1 VSKYAEVLR
10 PFVALMEKELN
21 ANSHKGDRE
30 GWLKMTEEQALGEI
44 EYHVSKLSKAMT
56 DMNPEDVREYA
67 ADVANLCM
75 MLLDIGGQL
84 KAAQTPPQPIYD
96 EAKER
101 QLFEDSMIEAS
112 EEAGFGEP
120 DLYRDS
126 AGCYRQEYHQAAWGG
141 WLACAQSRAK
151 AGEVGHE

>member
-1 VSKYAEVLR
+1 MSDKTKEEFDAWHSEQVSRLFE
-10 PFVALMEKELN
+10 
-21 ANSHKGDRE
+21 H
-30 GWLKMTEEQALGEI
+30 GE
-44 EYHVSKLSKAMT
+44 ST
-56 DMNPEDVREYA
+56 A
-67 ADVANLCM
+67 ASVWAGFKS
-75 MLLDIGGQL
+75 LLEITWRASRDT
-84 KAAQTPPQPIYD
+84 TPAQPIFD
-96 EAKER
+96 VENER

-126 AGCYRQEYHQAAWGG
+126 CGCYRQTYHQAAWGG

>member
-10 PFVALMEKELN
+10 PFMALMEKELH

-30 GWLKMTEEQALGEI
+30 GWLQMTEEQALGEI

-56 DMNPEDVREYA
+56 DMNSDGVREYA

-84 KAAQTPPQPIYD
+84 KTATKSGQLTEHGYILNTWVTGVSAHDPVTGKTAEVDRRKYMSLTVATVAAITD
-96 EAKER
+96 LKK
-101 QLFEDSMIEAS
+101 MI
-112 EEAGFGEP
+112 
-120 DLYRDS
+120 
-126 AGCYRQEYHQAAWGG
+126 
-141 WLACAQSRAK
+141 
-151 AGEVGHE
+151 AGEAP

>member
-1 VSKYAEVLR
+1 MSIPKGYKLVPVEPTYEILT
-10 PFVALMEKELN
+10 ALIDTWFAASPIDDQEAMAQAYN
-21 ANSHKGDRE
+21 A
-30 GWLKMTEEQALGEI
+30 
-44 EYHVSKLSKAMT
+44 
-56 DMNPEDVREYA
+56 
-67 ADVANLCM
+67 
-75 MLLDIGGQL
+75 ML
-84 KAAQTPPQPIYD
+84 ASAPAQPQPIYD

-141 WLACAQSRAK
+141 WLACAQARAK